1 MFRPMQ
7 KLVQKIVPNLAV
19 KMAAVA
25 RGLPALARRM
35 AALARTVQE
44 FVAAMGRA
52 MPVMVG

>member
-7 KLVQKIVPNLAV
+7 KLVQKTVANMAV

-25 RGLPALARRM
+25 RRLPALARRM

-44 FVAAMGRA
+44 IVAAMGRG